1 MQPTI
6 VTDYP
11 VEISPLAKAH
21 RSLEG
26 LVERFELFVAGRELA
41 NSFSELTD
49 PQEQRRRLE
58 EQVAAHAR
66 ARAAAGLDS
75 SVRLPL
81 SAPRAWC
88 HRVQRKPCPMLILY
102 ESYVRPICGEC
113 GGACGSLRVE

>member
-1 MQPTI
+1 M
-6 VTDYP
+6 DYP

-21 RSLEG
+21 RNHEG

-66 ARAAAGLDS
+66 ARAAAGNA
-75 SVRLPL
+75 SVREPSLC
-81 SAPRAWC
+81 WC
-88 HRVQRKPCPMLILY
+88 
-102 ESYVRPICGEC
+102 
-113 GGACGSLRVE
+113 

>member
-21 RSLEG
+21 RSLDG

-58 EQVAAHAR
+58 EQVAAHTR
-66 ARAAAGLDS
+66 ARAAAGLAS

-81 SAPRAWC
+81 SASRSCLPRMVPPRAPQIMFNV
-88 HRVQRKPCPMLILY
+88 HIT
-102 ESYVRPICGEC
+102 
-113 GGACGSLRVE
+113 

>member
-21 RSLEG
+21 RSLDG

-58 EQVAAHAR
+58 EQVAAHTR
-66 ARAAAGLDS
+66 ARAAAGLAS

-81 SAPRAWC
+81 SASALASRAWC
-88 HRVQRKPCPMLILY
+88 
-102 ESYVRPICGEC
+102 
-113 GGACGSLRVE
+113 LRVHLKSCSMCILH